1 MGNCANRQPMWSY
14 LTIHRRRRRRNGWL
28 HAFSD
33 KDFCIQGPCGPIQLP
48 VPIQSAASDNE
59 AVVILRSSSP
69 SAEVAARR
77 PASRYAVST
86 TEPASG
92 LRTLLALEFGHWLV
106 SRSMSTIS
114 DWDYCSLLIG
124 RVMRHS

>member
-1 MGNCANRQPMWSY
+1 MAGCMPFRTRIS
-14 LTIHRRRRRRNGWL
+14 
-28 HAFSD
+28 AF
-33 KDFCIQGPCGPIQLP
+33 KARVGPIQLP

-92 LRTLLALEFGHWLV
+92 LRTLLALEFGHGLV